1 MRIKIQCYR
10 CQIELNNDLD
20 TYGDVGQEMCE
31 DCWYEW
37 YEEQN
42 GHEYYGMAP
51 HYHDLSLTGSFIG
64 STRFLDYSDSKRDEQ
79 GRYWIENM
87 QMWFTPDDEVDG
99 AQGMWQAR

>member
-1 MRIKIQCYR
+1 MRIKMQCYR
-10 CQIELNNDLD
+10 CQIELNNDID
-20 TYGDVGQEMCE
+20 TYGDVGQEMCA

-42 GHEYYGMAP
+42 GMEYYGLAP
-51 HYHDLSLTGSFIG
+51 HVHDMSITGSLIG
-64 STRFLDYSDSKRDEQ
+64 STVMLDYSDAKRDER

-99 AQGMWQAR
+99 HMGMWEER